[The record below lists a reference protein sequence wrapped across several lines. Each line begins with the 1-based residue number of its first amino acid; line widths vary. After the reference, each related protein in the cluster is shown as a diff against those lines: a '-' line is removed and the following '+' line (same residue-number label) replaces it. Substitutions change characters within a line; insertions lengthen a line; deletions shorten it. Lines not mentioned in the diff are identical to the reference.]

1 MRMTYIAAS
10 LVERDIAGT
19 SRSSKTALRE
29 GADLVEVRLDHLTG
43 VQLDERGLS
52 KVRGAIDGPAI
63 ATLRSSGEGGKSRL
77 SGKQRQSQLRT
88 IIGSQFEYIDLELE
102 TDKALISETNKKS
115 ARPALIA
122 SKHFQKPVRRGIIE
136 DAIRE
141 ACQVSDIGKVAMP
154 CEDASQALMLA
165 RVGKGL
171 SALGLRFVLLGMG
184 EQGELTR
191 VCAQQIGSS
200 IVYACLPGK
209 KAAPGQLDV
218 RRQKLLMSNER
229 VVLGLVG
236 HPVSHSVS
244 KPMQEEA
251 LARAG
256 IAGAYLQLDIP
267 PDSFDAE
274 AVETLRQIGF
284 SGVNVTIPHKRK
296 AFEICDKRGS
306 EAEAVEAVNT
316 IKFDGTQV
324 FGENTDV
331 TGFSSMIEG
340 KIDID
345 EHTEAL
351 LLGAGGAA
359 RAVAAVLMRGRARI
373 SVTDQFIERA
383 EELAALVRGEAI
395 CLRSLEKTRRRF
407 DIVVNCTPVGM
418 SASKQRIISVPI
430 FDKGTAY
437 FDLVYNPPI
446 TLMMKT
452 ARAKG
457 AKAYSGLEMLV
468 NQGAESFRI
477 WTGRQPD
484 VRAMFSAARRALR

>member
-1 MRMTYIAAS
+1 MTYIVAS
-10 LVERDIAGT
+10 LVERSIAGT
-19 SRSSKTALRE
+19 SRSSKTAFRE

-52 KVRGAIDGPAI
+52 EVRGAIDGPAI
-63 ATLRSSGEGGKSRL
+63 ATLRSSDEGGKSRL
-77 SGKQRQSQLRT
+77 RGKKRQSQLRT
-88 IIGSQFEYIDLELE
+88 ITGSQFEYVDLELE
-102 TDKALISETNKKS
+102 TDKALINETNKKS

-122 SKHFQKPVRRGIIE
+122 SKHFQKPVRRRIIE
-136 DAIRE
+136 DAIRK
-141 ACQVSDIGKVAMP
+141 ACHISDIGKVAMP

-165 RVGKGL
+165 QIGRGL
-171 SALGLRFVLLGMG
+171 SAQGLRFVLLGMG

-191 VCAQQIGSS
+191 VCAQQMGSS

-218 RRQKLLMSNER
+218 RRQKRLMSNER
-229 VVLGLVG
+229 AVLGLVG

-244 KPMQEEA
+244 KPMQEAA
-251 LARAG
+251 LASAG

-267 PDSFDAE
+267 RDSFDAK

-284 SGVNVTIPHKRK
+284 SGLNVTIPHKRR
-296 AFEICDKRGS
+296 AFEICDSRGS

-316 IKFDGTQV
+316 IKFNGTQV

-331 TGFSSMIEG
+331 IGFSRMIEG

-345 EHTEAL
+345 EQTDAL

-359 RAVAAVLMRGRARI
+359 RAVATVLMRARARI

-383 EELAALVRGEAI
+383 EELAALVKGEAI
-395 CLRSLEKTRRRF
+395 CLHSLEEIGRRF
-407 DIVVNCTPVGM
+407 DIVVNCTPVGTRG
-418 SASKQRIISVPI
+418 ARRKTINVPV
-430 FDKGTAY
+430 FGKGTVY
-437 FDLVYNPPI
+437 FDLVYNPPV

-457 AKAYSGLEMLV
+457 AKTHSGLEMLV

-477 WTGRQPD
+477 WTDQRPD
-484 VRAMFSAARRALR
+484 VGVMFSAARRALR

>member
-1 MRMTYIAAS
+1 MR
-10 LVERDIAGT
+10 
-19 SRSSKTALRE
+19 
-29 GADLVEVRLDHLTG
+29 
-43 VQLDERGLS
+43 
-52 KVRGAIDGPAI
+52 
-63 ATLRSSGEGGKSRL
+63 
-77 SGKQRQSQLRT
+77 GKQRQSQLRT
-88 IIGSQFEYIDLELE
+88 IIGSQFEYVDLELE
-102 TDKALISETNKKS
+102 TDKALISETSKKT

-122 SKHFQKPVRRGIIE
+122 SRHFHKQVSLGIVE

-141 ACQVSDIGKVAMP
+141 ACHVSDIGKVAMP

-165 RVGKGL
+165 RLGMRL

-191 VCAQQIGSS
+191 VCARQIGSS

-218 RRQKLLMSNER
+218 RRQKLLMSNSR

-244 KPMQEEA
+244 KPMQETA

-284 SGVNVTIPHKRK
+284 LGVNVTIPHKRK
-296 AFEICDKRGS
+296 AFEICDRRGS
-306 EAEAVEAVNT
+306 EAVEAVNT

-331 TGFSSMIEG
+331 IGFSRMIEG

-345 EHTEAL
+345 EHTDAL

-359 RAVAAVLMRGRARI
+359 RAVATVLMRGRVRI
-373 SVTDQFIERA
+373 SVTDKFIERA
-383 EELAALVRGEAI
+383 EELTALVRGEAI
-395 CLRSLEKTRRRF
+395 CLRSLKKTKRRF

-418 SASKQRIISVPI
+418 KGAKQKIINVRV
-430 FDKGTAY
+430 FGKGTAY

-446 TLMMKT
+446 TPMMKV

-457 AKAYSGLEMLV
+457 AKAYSGFEMLV

-477 WTGRQPD
+477 WTGRRPD
-484 VRAMFSAARRALR
+484 VDAMFSAGRRALR

>member
-1 MRMTYIAAS
+1 VRMTYIAAS
-10 LVERDIAGT
+10 LVERSIAET
-19 SRSSKTALRE
+19 SRSSKTAFRE
-29 GADLVEVRLDHLTG
+29 GADLIEVRLDHLAG
-43 VQLDERGLS
+43 VKLDEKGLS
-52 KVRGAIDGPAI
+52 EVRGAIEGPAI

-77 SGKQRQSQLRT
+77 RGKRRQSQLRT
-88 IIGSQFEYIDLELE
+88 IICSQFEYVDLELE
-102 TDKALISETNKKS
+102 TDKALIIETSRKS

-122 SKHFQKPVRRGIIE
+122 SKHFQKPVRRGTIE
-136 DAIRE
+136 EAIRK
-141 ACQVSDIGKVAMP
+141 ACHVSDIGKVAMP

-165 RVGKGL
+165 QVGLGL
-171 SALGLRFVLLGMG
+171 SAQGLRFVLLGTG

-200 IVYACLPGK
+200 IVYASLPGK
-209 KAAPGQLDV
+209 KAASGQLDV
-218 RRQKLLMSNER
+218 RRQKLLMSDEK

-244 KPMQEEA
+244 KPMQEAA

-267 PDSFDAE
+267 PDSLDAE

-296 AFEICDKRGS
+296 AFEICGKRGP
-306 EAEAVEAVNT
+306 EADAVEAVNT
-316 IKFDGTQV
+316 IKFNGTQV

-331 TGFSSMIEG
+331 IGFSRMIEG

-345 EHTEAL
+345 EQTDAL

-359 RAVAAVLMRGRARI
+359 RAVATVLMRRRARI
-373 SVTDQFIERA
+373 SVTDKFIERA

-395 CLRSLEKTRRRF
+395 CLRSLEKTGRRF

-418 SASKQRIISVPI
+418 SGSKQKIISVPV

-452 ARAKG
+452 AKARG
-457 AKAYSGLEMLV
+457 AKAYGGLEMLV

-477 WTGRQPD
+477 WTSRQPD
-484 VRAMFSAARRALR
+484 IKGMFSAARRALR